1 MRSKRVRTAWGTSST
16 RKRKTKGTWGTR
28 VRKTREAR
36 EHESYEAR
44 EARDMSSTRAL
55 MARGKWGTGAHK
67 VWGTWDMR
75 ACRARGTQSTIAR
88 VARDL
93 ADSKLC
99 TDFILLQSFD
109 SMSTS
114 LSWLNNIISVFLVF
128 NLKVQLQSLQVQ
140 YFSTYVVPVPFLQI
154 LL

>member
-1 MRSKRVRTAWGTSST
+1 
-16 RKRKTKGTWGTR
+16 
-28 VRKTREAR
+28 
-36 EHESYEAR
+36 
-44 EARDMSSTRAL
+44 
-55 MARGKWGTGAHK
+55 
-67 VWGTWDMR
+67 MR